1 MSKITDML
9 KKAGGANYDSKQ
21 NDASAE
27 PNEAFASMKD
37 SASRKFG
44 EMEKQG
50 NVKGT
55 ATTAVRRPLANDLC
69 CRLTDPRSTS
79 HAAVTVWLAVYSTGP
94 LSTTP
99 MDLNVRA
106 TTVGATSFKSN
117 VRDLKT
123 A

>member
-1 MSKITDML
+1 MGATRPNGRAGHNGRRIHLRPLRSSVPRWVSAQFFHVEIMAHNQDEVAMSKITDML

-55 ATTAVRRPLANDLC
+55 ATTAVRRPPSQ
-69 CRLTDPRSTS
+69 TIS
-79 HAAVTVWLAVYSTGP
+79 AVG
-94 LSTTP
+94 
-99 MDLNVRA
+99 
-106 TTVGATSFKSN
+106 
-117 VRDLKT
+117 
-123 A
+123 